1 MRAVSSAGTWKTPN
15 PTWAIAEPSFR
26 GSIGTGMAGSPRFG
40 HERRHGSWQHASPQ
54 PGVAPRRECIR
65 PVSGHTGSMPLI
77 RDVEPA
83 HLSPYLAQHTDNPV
97 RWWTWCDEAFAEA
110 AERDVPVLVSIGY
123 SACHWCHVMA
133 HESFEDPDTAA
144 LMNELFVC
152 IKVDREERPDVDA
165 VYMQATQAMTGRG
178 GWPMTVFAFPDG
190 RPFFAG
196 TYFPRESRGGQMGFG
211 DLCRRID
218 EVWRRQRSELAEQ
231 ADGLTEAI
239 ASGDELTPTT
249 SSPGVTELD
258 GAVTATLAQVDARH
272 GGFGGAPKF
281 PQSMSLDLLLR
292 HHVRTGDRAALT
304 AATTSLDAMASG
316 GIYDH
321 LGGGFARYSTDD
333 RWLVPHFEKMLY
345 DQALLVPVY
354 LHAWQ
359 VTGEARYLQVVAET
373 IDYVRRDLRH
383 PAGGFYA
390 AEDAD
395 SEGVEGKFY
404 VWSLDELRTVT
415 GADADA
421 AVDWYG
427 VTPAGNWEGTSIL
440 ERPVRGDLLRPDAV
454 ERARAALL
462 AARETRV
469 RPGLDHKV
477 LTEWNAL
484 MSAAVAEAAAA
495 TGDADWRAMAVA
507 NAEFLLAHLRGPDG
521 RWLRSWQGPVDDPD
535 GGRAQFLAYAGD
547 HAALL
552 EAFVR
557 LAELTGEA
565 RWLTEARSVAD
576 ALIDRFWD
584 DEAGG
589 VFTTAVDADA
599 LVTRPKDLM
608 DNATPSANSLA
619 AVGLARLAAL
629 TGEEG
634 YRERARAVVRLLGEV
649 AGRHPTAFAHLLV
662 AVELLEVGTTEIV
675 ITGDRPDLVAEVQRR
690 WLPDAVLA
698 WGERQDT
705 PLWEGRTESGPDGRA
720 YVCRGYVCEAPATT
734 VGELATRLP
743 HA

>member
-1 MRAVSSAGTWKTPN
+1 
-15 PTWAIAEPSFR
+15 
-26 GSIGTGMAGSPRFG
+26 
-40 HERRHGSWQHASPQ
+40 
-54 PGVAPRRECIR
+54 
-65 PVSGHTGSMPLI
+65 MPLI

-110 AERDVPVLVSIGY
+110 ADRDVPVLVSIGY

-133 HESFEDPDTAA
+133 HESFEDPDTAE
-144 LMNELFVC
+144 LMNDLFVC
-152 IKVDREERPDVDA
+152 VKVDREERPDVDA

-196 TYFPRESRGGQMGFG
+196 TYFPRDSRGGQMGFR
-211 DLCRRID
+211 DLCGRID
-218 EVWRRQRSELAEQ
+218 QVWREQRSELAEQ

-239 ASGDELTPTT
+239 ATGDVVTPADTAPELT
-249 SSPGVTELD
+249 VLD
-258 GAVTATLAQVDARH
+258 DAVVAMLAQIDPRH

-292 HHVRTGDRAALT
+292 HHVRTGDPAALA
-304 AATTSLDAMASG
+304 AATASLDAMASG

-354 LHAWQ
+354 LHAWL
-359 VTGEARYLQVVAET
+359 VTGEERYRQVVAET
-373 IDYVRRDLRH
+373 IEYVRRDLAH

-404 VWSLDELRTVT
+404 VWSLDEVRAVT
-415 GADADA
+415 GDDADD
-421 AVDWYG
+421 AVEWYG
-427 VTPAGNWEGTSIL
+427 VTATGNWEGTSIL
-440 ERPVRGDLLRPDAV
+440 ERPVRGDLLRPPGV
-454 ERARAALL
+454 ERARVALL

-484 MSAAVAEAAAA
+484 MLVALAEAAAA
-495 TGDADWRAMAVA
+495 TGNEHWRDAAVA
-507 NAEFLLAHLRGPDG
+507 NAEFLLTHLRGPDG
-521 RWLRSWQGPVDDPD
+521 RWLRSWQGPTDDP
-535 GGRAQFLAYAGD
+535 GSGRAQYLAYAGD

-552 EAFVR
+552 EAFVC

-565 RWLTEARSVAD
+565 RWLDEARSVAD
-576 ALIDRFWD
+576 ALLERFWD
-584 DEAGG
+584 DAAGG
-589 VFTTAVDADA
+589 VFTTAADA
-599 LVTRPKDLM
+599 EGLVVRPKDLM

-619 AVGLARLAAL
+619 AVGLARLAAV
-629 TGEEG
+629 TGDER
-634 YRERARAVVRLLGEV
+634 YRARAEAIVRLLGEV
-649 AGRHPTAFAHLLV
+649 AARHPTAFAHLLV
-662 AVELLEVGTTEIV
+662 AVELLQAGTTEIV
-675 ITGDRPDLVAEVQRR
+675 VTGDRPDLVREVHRR

-698 WGERQDT
+698 WGDRGDS
-705 PLWEGRTESGPDGRA
+705 PLWEGRAETGSDGRA

-734 VGELATRLP
+734 PAELASRLTP
-743 HA
+743 S